1 MLPLASNFFQTFI
14 STHPGAICTITLL
27 LIALFFV
34 AWKAP
39 AWVKETGLVAL
50 AAGWLWTLLEFM
62 AMAKAVLDCEL
73 EPGIDANIIWGAV
86 PIALFPAVYGI
97 VVYIISLIIRII
109 RKPRI

>member
-1 MLPLASNFFQTFI
+1 MLPLASNIFQLFSSNIAGT
-14 STHPGAICTITLL
+14 CTVTLF

-39 AWVKETGLVAL
+39 AWVRETGLVAL
-50 AAGWLWTLLEFM
+50 AVGWLWSLIGFM
-62 AMAKAVLDCEL
+62 EMANAIIACEPDVDL
-73 EPGIDANIIWGAV
+73 YIIWAAV
-86 PIALFPAVYGI
+86 PSALLPAAYGT